1 MESFQISGDPNHQKI
16 LLCSY
21 VESCHP
27 KDQNQDALLGLQMDQ
42 FSKENHSHLINPI
55 LVSHL
60 HKLDDLVPQ
69 DSHEQHLLGN
79 KKIYLA
85 GR

>member
-42 FSKENHSHLINPI
+42 FSKENHFHPINLSLYIIYTSSMI
-55 LVSHL
+55 LAPKTIMNSICL
-60 HKLDDLVPQ
+60 
-69 DSHEQHLLGN
+69 E
-79 KKIYLA
+79 
-85 GR
+85 